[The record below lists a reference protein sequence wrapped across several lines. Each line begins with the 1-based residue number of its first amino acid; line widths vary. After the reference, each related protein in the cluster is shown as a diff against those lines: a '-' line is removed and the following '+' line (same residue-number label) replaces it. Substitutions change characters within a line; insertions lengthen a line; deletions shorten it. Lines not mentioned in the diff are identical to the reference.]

1 MRECEHT
8 AHSTLDDWEPKRGPR
23 QPHPHPHTGPEGGA
37 SWTPYLVCPNTS
49 SMHTM
54 PRAPLKPYIHLREGR
69 PRLVA
74 IAMYV
79 VLLQLYSNDDHLGKV
94 SFDTIMYFVQA
105 WSYPA
110 MHETPI

>member
-1 MRECEHT
+1 
-8 AHSTLDDWEPKRGPR
+8 
-23 QPHPHPHTGPEGGA
+23 
-37 SWTPYLVCPNTS
+37 
-49 SMHTM
+49 MHTT
-54 PRAPLKPYIHLREGR
+54 PGAPLRPYIHLREGR

-110 MHETPI
+110 MHETPIWPEIRASGSSTISTRQYWYM